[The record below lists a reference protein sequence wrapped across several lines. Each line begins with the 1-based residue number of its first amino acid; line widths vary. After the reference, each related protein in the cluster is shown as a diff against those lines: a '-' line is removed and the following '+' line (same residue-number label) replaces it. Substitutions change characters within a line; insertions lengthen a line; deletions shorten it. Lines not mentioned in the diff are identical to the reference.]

1 MKLAFIGGGNMA
13 QALIVGLK
21 NQQFAMQNITVIELD
36 ANKRGE
42 LERLGVNATD
52 TLTSVTVCDVIV
64 LAIKPQQ
71 LPGMAKTLATILT
84 KQLVIS
90 IAAGIRLSDLSRWL
104 GNYTAIIR
112 AMPNT
117 PAQIQA
123 GVTGLYALPSVSHAQ
138 IALANQVLS
147 AAGATIWLDSEEK
160 LDAVTAISG
169 SGPAYVFYLIEAL
182 QEAALALGLNAE
194 QAKQLSIATFKG
206 ASLLAEASNTPINTL
221 REQVTSKGGTTEQG
235 LLSLQDS
242 QVKQSII
249 LAAKKACERAK
260 SLGIELGRD
269 EPGFDK
275 TGFNKTGPDET
286 GFDETGLDY
295 HNSDQYESN

>member
-1 MKLAFIGGGNMA
+1 MKLGFIGGGNMA

-21 NQQFAMQNITVIELD
+21 NQQFVMQNITVIELD
-36 ANKRGE
+36 PNKRANLGQ
-42 LERLGVNATD
+42 LGVIATD
-52 TLTSVTVCDVIV
+52 TLTSVKDCDVIV

-71 LPGMAKTLATILT
+71 LPTMAKTLATILT

-90 IAAGIRLSDLSRWL
+90 IAAGIRLIDLSRWL

-123 GVTGLYALPSVSHAQ
+123 GVTGLYAMQSVSNSQ
-138 IALANQVLS
+138 IALADQVLS
-147 AAGATIWLDSEEK
+147 AAGGTLWLDSEEK

-182 QEAALALGLNAE
+182 QAAALALGLNAE

-206 ASLLAEASNTPINTL
+206 ASLLADASNTPINIL

-235 LLSLQDS
+235 LLSLQES
-242 QVKQSII
+242 QVTQAIV
-249 LAAKKACERAK
+249 LAAQKACERAK
-260 SLGIELGRD
+260 SLGIELGRED
-269 EPGFDK
+269 
-275 TGFNKTGPDET
+275 
-286 GFDETGLDY
+286 
-295 HNSDQYESN
+295 